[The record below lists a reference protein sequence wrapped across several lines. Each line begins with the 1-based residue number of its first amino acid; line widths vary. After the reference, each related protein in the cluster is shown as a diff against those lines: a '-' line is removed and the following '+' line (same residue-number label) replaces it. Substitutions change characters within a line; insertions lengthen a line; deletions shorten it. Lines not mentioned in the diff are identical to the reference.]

1 MAQTI
6 GEAVLEVGADMS
18 DFGRDVDKGA
28 TTALAGTTKKSET
41 EGKKGGKLLGGG
53 LVAGLGKAIAPLGA
67 ALGAIE
73 VGGFIK
79 DSVGLAS
86 DLNESLNALD
96 VTYGKNSKSIKA
108 LGDTAATSFGLS
120 QLELNNFAVQF
131 SGFATQLQGDGKTS
145 ADVFETVMGRA
156 TDFASVM
163 NLDVAEAAEVFQS
176 ALSGETEPIK
186 KFGINLSAA
195 AVEAYAVKNG
205 LAEAGK
211 EMSDQTKLQAT
222 YGLLMEKTA
231 FAQGDF
237 ANTSGGLAN
246 QQKILGARWAE
257 LKTTLGSALLPAMTA
272 VMTFLNNLLGP
283 ALEWVT
289 GLIGGEGGSGLGGA
303 ATSLGS
309 TFQGLM
315 TWLQPIIAIF
325 QQLGAE
331 LAERLGPAFTSLK
344 EVFVSQVIPAIQSF
358 IGFVGQIYTAL
369 QPVYE
374 FLASVFSAAVVAAFD
389 IVVAAVKALWQIFSG
404 LLNFIVG
411 VFTGDWDKA
420 WEGIKQVF
428 SGVYDFLATTIGALW
443 TFIKTVFSAGLKAVK
458 GLWTNGWNA
467 VKTFFSNLGTS
478 VKNIASSLW
487 TSVKTRFTNGLVSIA
502 SSVNSRLKSIRT
514 YFSNMGSAIRTTVS
528 NAFKRLVSSAKDRIG
543 SLVSTVKGLPG
554 RIKNAIGNIGSLLY
568 QAGRNVIQGLI
579 DGIRSMIYS
588 VGSSMGDIAATIRSY
603 LPFSPAK
610 TGPLSGS
617 GNPENSGV
625 KIASMVGD
633 GLEIGA
639 SQVADSMR
647 RTLSPL
653 SAQNIGGTLSPA
665 ASMVRSYAG
674 TAAAPETATDAA
686 GTGVTVNQNYYGPTT
701 GSGRLRE
708 MDWTLRY
715 ATNGRQG
722 RG

>member
-28 TTALAGTTKKSET
+28 TTALAGTTKKSES

-79 DSVGLAS
+79 DSIGLAS

-96 VTYGKNSKSIKA
+96 VTYGKNSKQIKA

-289 GLIGGEGGSGLGGA
+289 GLLGGEGGGGLGGA
-303 ATSLGS
+303 ATGVGQA
-309 TFQGLM
+309 FQGFM
-315 TWLQPIIAIF
+315 TWLQPIIEIF
-325 QQLGAE
+325 KQLGAE
-331 LAERLGPAFTSLK
+331 LGERLGPAFTALK

-358 IGFVGQIYTAL
+358 IAFVGQIYTAL

-389 IVVAAVKALWQIFSG
+389 IVVAVVKAAWQVFSG
-404 LLNFIVG
+404 LLDFIVG
-411 VFTGDWDKA
+411 VFTGDWEKA
-420 WEGIKQVF
+420 WGGIQQIFGALVEL
-428 SGVYDFLATTIGALW
+428 VMTLAGTLW
-443 TFIKTVFSAGLKAVK
+443 TFLKNVFSAGLKAVK

-467 VKTFFSNLGTS
+467 VKKFFSNLGTS
-478 VKNIASSLW
+478 IRNIASNLW
-487 TSVKTRFTNGLVSIA
+487 TAVKTRFTQGLISIA
-502 SSVNSRLKSIRT
+502 SGVNSRLKSIRT
-514 YFSNMGSAIRTTVS
+514 YFSNMGTAIRTTVS
-528 NAFKRLVSSAKDRIG
+528 NAFKRLVSTAKDRIS
-543 SLVSTVKGLPG
+543 SLVTTVKGLPG
-554 RIKNAIGNIGSLLY
+554 KIKNAVGNLGSLLY

-579 DGIRSMIYS
+579 DGIRSMVYN
-588 VGSSMGDIAATIRSY
+588 VGSSMGNIAATIRSY

-617 GNPENSGV
+617 GNPENSGR

-633 GLEIGA
+633 GLELGA
-639 SQVADSMR
+639 ADVANSMR
-647 RTLSPL
+647 GVLAPL
-653 SAQNIGGTLSPA
+653 SAQNVGRRLSPA
-665 ASMVRSYAG
+665 ASMVGSYAAP
-674 TAAAPETATDAA
+674 AAAPEAAA
-686 GTGVTVNQNYYGPTT
+686 GPVSAGVTVNQNYYGPTT